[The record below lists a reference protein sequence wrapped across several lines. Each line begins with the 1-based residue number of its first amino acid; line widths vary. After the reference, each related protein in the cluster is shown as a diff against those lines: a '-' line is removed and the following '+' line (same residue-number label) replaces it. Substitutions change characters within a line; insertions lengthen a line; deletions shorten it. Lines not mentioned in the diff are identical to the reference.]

1 MNKTMTL
8 ATLRKLNDKYIRL
21 NNLLQFNYTLFL
33 VCKESL
39 RKHKA
44 IQTDD
49 KELANKCKKAG
60 FMVVLDFDKK
70 TYVIAEV

>member
-1 MNKTMTL
+1 MDKTQET
-8 ATLRKLNDKYIRL
+8 TRKLNDKYTRL
-21 NNLLQFNYTLFL
+21 NDLLKFNYSLYYI
-33 VCKESL
+33 CAKSL

-44 IQTDD
+44 ISTDD
-49 KELANKCKKAG
+49 KELADKCRRAG